1 MIEITSVYRTL
12 KSLANEDQSGF
23 VTPSTF
29 NDFAVTAQM
38 NVYNE
43 IMSSGTFANQL
54 VKSNVDLEGG
64 ASAKNRSASNRSYF
78 IKTQKMVQGGL
89 SFGKLQLPDDFSSL
103 VDLSTSA
110 GGEPGFDINQ
120 GEIKRVVKMYDMD
133 KYYLMLHSYS
143 IQSSAGVFS
152 LPFFFAFMEGE
163 YIRVPE
169 MIATSNDF
177 IIRYYRT
184 PGAYSYEGYQVN
196 STPAIGYFTDSYGEV
211 QIDSSTC
218 RNFDLPPSYLSEV
231 VNEMAK
237 LIGIQIEETMVYQYG
252 QQEETS
258 KETPK
263 VN

>member
-64 ASAKNRSASNRSYF
+64 ASAKSRSASNRSYF
-78 IKTQKMVQGGL
+78 IKTQTMVQGGL
-89 SFGKLQLPDDFSSL
+89 DQGKLQLPDDFSSL
-103 VDLSTSA
+103 VDLSSSSI
-110 GGEPGFDINQ
+110 GENGFDLNV
-120 GEIKRVVKMYDMD
+120 GEIKRVVMMYDMD
-133 KYYLMLHSYS
+133 KYALMLNSYS
-143 IQSSAGVFS
+143 MPSSSGFN
-152 LPFFFAFMEGE
+152 LPFHIAFMEGE
-163 YIRVPE
+163 YIRVPD
-169 MIATSNDF
+169 AAALTNNF
-177 IIRYYRT
+177 IVRYYRT

-196 STPAIGYFTDSYGEV
+196 STPAIGYFTDSYGEI

-218 RNFDLPPSYLSEV
+218 RNFDLPASYVSEV

-252 QQEETS
+252 QQEEVS